1 MRARTQR
8 PLLAQHGFDV
18 TAVDQNELALEI
30 LQSIVAEED
39 LEMPVG
45 LYDINAAALTQNYD
59 FIVSTVVLM
68 FLEADRIPAI
78 IRNMQEHTN
87 PGATI
92 SLFVPWIQKIIL
104 ARCPSRSPLKKEN
117 WRSITRIGN
126 WSNTMKIQA
135 ISIVEMRMAIGF
147 NSDLQPCWQR
157 KNKEKSRIKLK
168 NFQFFLQI
176 EDKS

>member
-1 MRARTQR
+1 M
-8 PLLAQHGFDV
+8 
-18 TAVDQNELALEI
+18 
-30 LQSIVAEED
+30 
-39 LEMPVG
+39 G

-104 ARCPSRSPLKKEN
+104 PNALL
-117 WRSITRIGN
+117 
-126 WSNTMKIQA
+126 
-135 ISIVEMRMAIGF
+135 VHF
-147 NSDLQPCWQR
+147 
-157 KNKEKSRIKLK
+157 
-168 NFQFFLQI
+168 
-176 EDKS
+176 